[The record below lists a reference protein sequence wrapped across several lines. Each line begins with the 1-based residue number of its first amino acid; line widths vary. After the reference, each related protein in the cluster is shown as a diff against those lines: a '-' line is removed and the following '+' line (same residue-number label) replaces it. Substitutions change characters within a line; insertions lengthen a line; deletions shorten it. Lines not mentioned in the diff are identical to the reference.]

1 MTLEE
6 MLVEV
11 ERAGLKCADST
22 VRKLIKERILPEPLE
37 RKRGQGQKSDYS
49 RETLLRLL
57 IVLQLE
63 QSPPRG
69 LGISSLDK
77 KRAFLGAV
85 GDEQTVDAYLPAVA
99 YVMEVPRI
107 DVEEARKSGIRFLR
121 RHLKEA
127 RETFYHLDLPNG
139 KRSLPLSALGN
150 MVLGGAAFREPETY
164 GAPEL
169 TGDFPLTIRDGM
181 ANALPEWLRP
191 LLESK
196 DLADAARISHP
207 ALHYRALKNAP
218 AELLRE
224 AALFARVLTWAAGPG
239 PAPRA
244 ETLLAHW
251 GFLIACLR
259 YVPWARWLIGVA
271 RTRLLGFQS
280 PEDALRLVERGDV
293 GKAMRR
299 GDLGAVGVIVTNEL
313 EFSD

>member
-69 LGISSLDK
+69 L
-77 KRAFLGAV
+77 
-85 GDEQTVDAYLPAVA
+85 DAYLPAVA